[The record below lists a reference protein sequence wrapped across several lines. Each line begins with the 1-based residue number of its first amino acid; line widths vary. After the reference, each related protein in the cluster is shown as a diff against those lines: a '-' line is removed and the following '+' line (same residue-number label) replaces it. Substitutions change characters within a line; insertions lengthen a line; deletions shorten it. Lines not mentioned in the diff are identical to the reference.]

1 MEDHANFC
9 DGKKEIVT
17 ERKDKQE
24 NKRLHSQLDT
34 HTLSPDTPRRPAVS
48 ANPSLSRLP
57 LLCTICEGNEMPCI
71 QLYLPA
77 LGLLTVSRHWGI
89 QAPAFSL
96 GAPSF
101 LSSIAH
107 TSLGKQFLF

>member
-9 DGKKEIVT
+9 DGKKEKVT

-24 NKRLHSQLDT
+24 NKQLHSQLDT
-34 HTLSPDTPRRPAVS
+34 HAHSLDTPRRPAVS

-57 LLCTICEGNEMPCI
+57 LLCTIYEGNEMPCI

-77 LGLLTVSRHWGI
+77 LGLLTVSHHWGI

>member
-34 HTLSPDTPRRPAVS
+34 HMHTLQI
-48 ANPSLSRLP
+48 LP
-57 LLCTICEGNEMPCI
+57 EG
-71 QLYLPA
+71 Q
-77 LGLLTVSRHWGI
+77 R
-89 QAPAFSL
+89 
-96 GAPSF
+96 
-101 LSSIAH
+101 
-107 TSLGKQFLF
+107 

>member
-17 ERKDKQE
+17 NRKDKQE
-24 NKRLHSQLDT
+24 NKRLHSHT
-34 HTLSPDTPRRPAVS
+34 HTHSPDTPRRPTVS

-57 LLCTICEGNEMPCI
+57 LLCTICEENEMPCI

-96 GAPSF
+96 GEPSF